1 MKITQVLSNPV
12 SESYRLSG
20 SPMHQGI
27 VVALQ
32 SEFDGLRIKSPGVL
46 LEISR
51 VALAAAEKDR
61 IDKEQKRVQ
70 PVGQSGDIHNDYP
83 RRKS

>member
-1 MKITQVLSNPV
+1 MVGLILPTAI

-20 SPMHQGI
+20 SGMHQGI

-32 SEFDGLRIKSPGVL
+32 LEFDGLRIKSPGVL

-51 VALAAAEKDR
+51 VALLAASVAKDNQT
-61 IDKEQKRVQ
+61 QKIVL
-70 PVGQSGDIHNDYP
+70 PVRSSFKTDTYYP
-83 RRKS
+83 YRKP

>member
-1 MKITQVLSNPV
+1 MINFILPTAIG
-12 SESYRLSG
+12 ESYRLCRSG
-20 SPMHQGI
+20 MHQGI

-61 IDKEQKRVQ
+61 NSREQKIVQ
-70 PVGQSGDIHNDYP
+70 PVGPISSTDGYYLFNKP
-83 RRKS
+83 